1 MSKCTNC
8 LSEKVC
14 RYNDEHKLYYLYCK
28 NDYVCPYFT
37 DRSEWV
43 HLPCKLGEQEIK
55 IETCKEFVKKLK
67 REVLPAICNDR
78 FDYMKAEYEIDKFLD
93 KMIGVKY

>member
-1 MSKCTNC
+1 M
-8 LSEKVC
+8 
-14 RYNDEHKLYYLYCK
+14 
-28 NDYVCPYFT
+28 
-37 DRSEWV
+37 
-43 HLPCKLGEQEIK
+43 GEQEIK

-78 FDYMKAEYEIDKFLD
+78 LEYMKAEYEIDKFLD